1 MNTPFQN
8 RLPLEDYAKSRVVV
22 YFYSDRWIPISC
34 FKLTEAIA
42 LYRKGLQKGKEI
54 FVFPPGLELE
64 TKNILLSQS
73 PSLQDELASQL
84 AYRYTSPSHD
94 LAQQRPSAL
103 ATVS

>member
-1 MNTPFQN
+1 MVSPWSIPM
-8 RLPLEDYAKSRVVV
+8 PLEDYTKSLVVV

-54 FVFPPGLELE
+54 FVFPPGLDLE
-64 TKNILLSQS
+64 AKNILLSQS

-84 AYRYTSPSHD
+84 AYNYTSPSQD
-94 LAQQRPSAL
+94 LAQLTPRVL

>member
-42 LYRKGLQKGKEI
+42 LYRKGMIKGKEI

-84 AYRYTSPSHD
+84 ACSDTSPSQD
-94 LAQQRPSAL
+94 LAQRRPSAL

>member
-1 MNTPFQN
+1 MNTPFHN

-42 LYRKGLQKGKEI
+42 LYRKGMIKGKEI
-54 FVFPPGLELE
+54 FVFPPGLDLE

-84 AYRYTSPSHD
+84 ACSDTSPSQD
-94 LAQQRPSAL
+94 LAPLTPSAL

>member
-54 FVFPPGLELE
+54 FVFPPGLDLE
-64 TKNILLSQS
+64 AKNILLTQS
-73 PSLQDELASQL
+73 PCLQDALASQL
-84 AYRYTSPSHD
+84 AYRDRSPSQD
-94 LAQQRPSAL
+94 LAQLTPRVL